1 MRILVIED
9 DAVIATAIR
18 RSLERERFSVQ
29 IASDG
34 LSGQR
39 LAKEGSY
46 GAIVLDV
53 MLPGQDG
60 WALCA
65 ALRVRRN
72 LTPVLMLTARDSIQD
87 RVRSLETGAD
97 DYLAKPF
104 DTRELIAR
112 VRSLLRRGQMHKSSV
127 IRIADL
133 EIDTHRAHVTRAGQ
147 EVQLTP
153 REYELLE
160 ALAANEGKVLTREMI
175 QERVWMDDA
184 CGNSVSVHVANLRKK
199 IDSGHDLKL
208 IQTVH
213 GFGYTLRVGERV
225 AA

>member
-1 MRILVIED
+1 MRILVVED

-29 IASDG
+29 LAADG
-34 LSGQR
+34 LTGLR
-39 LAKEGSY
+39 LAKEGAY

-72 LTPVLMLTARDSIQD
+72 ITPVLMLTARDSIQD
-87 RVRSLETGAD
+87 RVRSLDTGAD

-112 VRSLLRRGQMHKSSV
+112 VRSLLRRGQQHKSSV

-133 EIDTHRAHVTRAGQ
+133 EIDTHQARVTRAGQ
-147 EVQLTP
+147 PIQLTP

-160 ALAANEGKVLTREMI
+160 ALAAHEGKVLTREMI

-199 IDSGHDLKL
+199 IDCGHAVKL

-213 GFGYTLRVGERV
+213 GFGYTLRVCERV

>member
-1 MRILVIED
+1 MRILVVED
-9 DAVIATAIR
+9 DVVIATTIR
-18 RSLERERFSVQ
+18 RSLERERFVVQ
-29 IASDG
+29 LAADG
-34 LSGQR
+34 LSGVR
-39 LAKEGSY
+39 LAKEGHY
-46 GAIVLDV
+46 GAIILDV

-60 WALCA
+60 WAVCA
-65 ALRVRRN
+65 ALRARRN
-72 LTPVLMLTARDSIQD
+72 QTPVLMLTARDSIQD

-104 DTRELIAR
+104 DTRELVAR
-112 VRSLLRRGQMHKSSV
+112 VRALLRRGQMHKSSV

-133 EIDTHRAHVTRAGQ
+133 EIDTYRARVVRAGR

-160 ALAANEGKVLTREMI
+160 ALAANEGKVFTREMI
-175 QERVWMDDA
+175 QEQVWMDDA
-184 CGNSVSVHVANLRKK
+184 CGNSLSVHVANLRKK
-199 IDSGHDLKL
+199 IDSGHPVKL

-213 GFGYTLRVGERV
+213 GFGYTLRVGEQV

>member
-1 MRILVIED
+1 MRILVVED
-9 DAVIATAIR
+9 DAIIANTVR

-29 IASDG
+29 VASDG
-34 LSGQR
+34 LSGLR
-39 LAKEGSY
+39 LAKERNY
-46 GAIVLDV
+46 GVIILDV

-65 ALRVRRN
+65 ALRARRN
-72 LTPVLMLTARDSIQD
+72 ITPVLMLTARDSIQD

-104 DTRELIAR
+104 DTREMVAR
-112 VRSLLRRGQMHKSSV
+112 VRSLLRRGQRHKSSV

-133 EIDTHRAHVTRAGQ
+133 EIDTHCARVSRAGR

-184 CGNSVSVHVANLRKK
+184 CGNSISVHVANLRKK
-199 IDSGHDLKL
+199 IDGGHGVKL

-213 GFGYTLRVGERV
+213 GFGYTLRVSERI